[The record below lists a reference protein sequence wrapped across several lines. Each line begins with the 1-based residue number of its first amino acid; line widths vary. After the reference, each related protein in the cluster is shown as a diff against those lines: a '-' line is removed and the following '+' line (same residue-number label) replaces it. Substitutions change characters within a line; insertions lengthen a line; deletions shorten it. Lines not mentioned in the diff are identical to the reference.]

1 MYQEQVQ
8 WILEMGGQNSNG
20 YFVRKIFKKPS
31 EVDTVRKQFKNTDV
45 YCTPYLYNSD
55 NQSEA
60 LKIADFYLDF
70 DKKLETDSDFDL
82 VRADAIKALAYLQ
95 AIFQV
100 PVETVKIYFSGS
112 KGIHLVVPKEIM
124 GIEPHVDLNRIF
136 RTIAEEI
143 FNYTINKTLD
153 RQIYDNKRL
162 FRLVNSVNAK
172 SNMYK
177 IPISYTELKWAS
189 YAEIKQIAKQPRNVE
204 FAKPSKVSKANLF
217 YNKYVNEWEQ
227 KLAKSREKKEIDPSK
242 FRRLDTYPP
251 CVDNLIT
258 NDVPEGQRNN
268 TAIALANYFQ
278 QQKFT
283 EDEVKEVMF
292 EWGSSKC
299 SPPMAESEIET
310 VIESAYRNKYKF
322 GCSTLRTISIC
333 DKSKCP
339 FFK

>member
-1 MYQEQVQ
+1 
-8 WILEMGGQNSNG
+8 MGGLNNSG
-20 YFVRKIFKKPS
+20 YFVRKIFKKPHEIDS
-31 EVDTVRKQFKNTDV
+31 VRKQFKNKDV
-45 YCTPYLYNSD
+45 YNTPYLYDSE
-55 NQSEA
+55 NQAEA

-70 DKKLETDSDFDL
+70 DKKLETDNDFDL
-82 VRADAIKALAYLQ
+82 VRADAIRALAYLQ

-100 PVETVKIYFSGS
+100 PVEAVRIYFSGS
-112 KGIHLVVPKEIM
+112 KGIHLVVPKEVM
-124 GIEPHVDLNRIF
+124 GIEPYVDLNRVF

-143 FNYTINKTLD
+143 FNYTVNKTLD

-162 FRLVNSVNAK
+162 FRLVNSINGK

-189 YAEIKQIAKQPRNVE
+189 YSEIKKIATQPRNVE
-204 FAKPSKVSKANLF
+204 FAKPIKSSKASLF
-217 YNKYVNEWEQ
+217 YTKYVNEWEA
-227 KLAKSREKKEIDPSK
+227 KIAKSKEKKEIDPSK

-278 QQKFT
+278 QQKFS
-283 EDEVKEVMF
+283 EDEVKEVMY
-292 EWGSSKC
+292 EWGASKC
-299 SPPMAESEIET
+299 DPPMAESEIET
-310 VIESAYRNKYKF
+310 VIMSAYKNKYKF
-322 GCSTLRTISIC
+322 GCSTLKTISTC
-333 DKSKCP
+333 DKSRCP